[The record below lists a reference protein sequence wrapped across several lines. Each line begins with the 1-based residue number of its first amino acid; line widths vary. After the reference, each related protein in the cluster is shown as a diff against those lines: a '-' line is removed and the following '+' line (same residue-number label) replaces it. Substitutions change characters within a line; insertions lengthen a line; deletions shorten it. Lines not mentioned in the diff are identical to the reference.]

1 MFKKFY
7 LAAATSAL
15 LTISTAATYAVAQ
28 INVTYSGPGVLTSSI
43 ADAIVFDFDN
53 QSLLSWSSSEQNRWL
68 NTVAGSTN
76 IGSFSSVSFH
86 GADEYGGAGGINNY
100 ITEATLTLN
109 TEASY
114 FGLWWSAGN
123 GGNVLEFYLSDTLV
137 AQFTSDI
144 LNSLSD
150 SYNGNPSGPY
160 SGSNTNEKY
169 AFLNF
174 YGSNGFTFDKIQ
186 SKGGGFEND
195 NWTIRNPAYGS
206 ALYSSTENS
215 SILPGTY
222 VASLA
227 TGLDSFFDS
236 SITSA
241 PELALT
247 EYIQPIPEASSISY
261 TVIASLVLAGAVYRR
276 RKSKA
281 VKAV

>member
-1 MFKKFY
+1 MFRKFY
-7 LAAATSAL
+7 LAAATTAL

-28 INVTYSGPGVLTSSI
+28 INVTYSGAGVLTSSI

-53 QSLLSWSSSEQNRWL
+53 QSLLSWSSSEQNKWL

-86 GADEYGGAGGINNY
+86 GADVYGGAGGINNY

-144 LNSLSD
+144 LTSLSS
-150 SYNGNPSGPY
+150 SYDGNPSGPY
-160 SGSNTNEKY
+160 SGGNTNEKY

-206 ALYSSTENS
+206 TLYSSTENS

>member
-1 MFKKFY
+1 MFRKFY
-7 LAAATSAL
+7 LAAATTAL

-28 INVTYSGPGVLTSSI
+28 INVTYSGAGVLTSSI

-53 QSLLSWSSSEQNRWL
+53 QSLLSWSSSEQNKWL

-86 GADEYGGAGGINNY
+86 GADVYGGAGGINNY

-123 GGNVLEFYLSDTLV
+123 GGNILEFYLSDTLV

-144 LNSLSD
+144 LTSLSS
-150 SYNGNPSGPY
+150 SYDGNPSGPY
-160 SGSNTNEKY
+160 FGGNTNEKY

-206 ALYSSTENS
+206 TLYSSTENS

>member
-1 MFKKFY
+1 MAMFKKFY

-53 QSLLSWSSSEQNRWL
+53 QSLLSWSSSEQNKWL

-76 IGSFSSVSFH
+76 IGSFSNVSFH
-86 GADEYGGAGGINNY
+86 NADVYGGAGGINNY

-109 TEASY
+109 TPASY

-144 LNSLSD
+144 LTSLSS
-150 SYNGNPSGPY
+150 SYDGNPSGPY
-160 SGSNTNEKY
+160 SGQNTNEKY

-227 TGLDSFFDS
+227 TGLEAFFDS

-241 PELALT
+241 PQLAVT
-247 EYIQPIPEASSISY
+247 EYIPETSSVSY
-261 TVIASLVLAGAVYRR
+261 AAIASLVLAGAVYRR

>member
-1 MFKKFY
+1 MFKRFY

-68 NTVAGSTN
+68 NTIAGSTN
-76 IGSFSSVSFH
+76 IGSFSNVSFH
-86 GADEYGGAGGINNY
+86 SADVYGGAGGINNY

-123 GGNVLEFYLSDTLV
+123 GGNILEFYRSDTLV

-144 LNSLSD
+144 LTSLSS
-150 SYNGNPSGPY
+150 SYDGNPSGPY
-160 SGSNTNEKY
+160 SGANTNEKY

-215 SILPGTY
+215 ATLPGTY

-227 TGLDSFFDS
+227 TGLESFFDS

-241 PELALT
+241 PQLALT
-247 EYIQPIPEASSISY
+247 EYIEPIPEASSVSY
-261 TVIASLVLAGAVYRR
+261 AAVASLVLAGAVYRR
-276 RKSKA
+276 RKSKV
-281 VKAV
+281 VKAF